1 MAFKGP
7 ILHKWVYDSTW
18 QSIAQNDFFFN
29 LFSSANALFSDV
41 YPIQVLRILLY
52 FIPQTAKSIIH
63 PASSNS
69 HPIWQYVKLQLC

>member
-7 ILHKWVYDSTW
+7 VLHKWVYDSKR
-18 QSIAQNDFFFN
+18 QSIAQNAF
-29 LFSSANALFSDV
+29 LICFSSANALFSDV

-52 FIPQTAKSIIH
+52 FVPQTAKSIIH